1 MTNEMKIGAQLYTC
15 RATCQTIEG
24 VAETFKRI
32 KQIGYNNV
40 QISGFGPVSAKDVAH
55 LLDDHGLHC
64 CCTHIVWERFLEDL
78 DSVIETHR
86 LWKCRHPAIGGLQ
99 GVYFKEDG
107 LKRFLDE
114 LRPVASKLA
123 AAGMDFSYHNHNH
136 ELARFGATSWLEAL
150 YRQAPPEMLKA
161 EIDTYWIQAG
171 GGDPADW
178 VARQAGREPL
188 LHLKDMTITSD
199 RQQRF
204 AEIGEGNLNWPRIL
218 DAARAG
224 GVEFALVEQ
233 DDTYGRDP
241 FECLSI
247 SYRNLKK
254 MGASF

>member
-1 MTNEMKIGAQLYTC
+1 MKIGAQLFTC
-15 RATCQTIEG
+15 RKTCQTIEG
-24 VAETFKRI
+24 VAETFRRI

-40 QISGFGPVSAKDVAH
+40 QISGFGPMAAKDIAH
-55 LLDDHGLHC
+55 LLDDNGLHC
-64 CCTHIVWERFLEDL
+64 CCTHMAWDRFLKNL
-78 DSVIETHR
+78 DEVIETHR
-86 LWKCRHPAIGGLQ
+86 LWKCRHPAIGGLP
-99 GVYFKEDG
+99 GVYFAEEG
-107 LKRFLDE
+107 MKRFLDE

-136 ELARFGATSWLEAL
+136 EMARMGRASWLETL
-150 YRQAPPEMLKA
+150 YRLAPPEILKA

-171 GGDPADW
+171 GGDPAEW
-178 VARQAGREPL
+178 ITMQAGREPL
-188 LHLKDMTITSD
+188 LHLKDMTITAD
-199 RQQRF
+199 RQQRM

-218 DAARAG
+218 AAARAG

-247 SYRNLKK
+247 SCRNLKE